1 MAHLTEN
8 HVQELYKTFGELK
21 VLDDIIR
28 HRAADSPPAPIFGYP
43 RNENLNDYEKFT
55 GKQINEFVDSAVK
68 NFIRLGLKPN
78 TREVVGLFAQS
89 NVDYLVTLFALSRMG
104 YTVLCLSLRLAPV
117 AIVNLLKQTDCNII
131 VHGQTPQIEATIAAV
146 DEQRPLRTLP
156 IPSRSQY
163 SVPANEEPF
172 VREYDPDKETFETAI
187 ILHSSGSTGLPK
199 PIPISHQ
206 SLMTHP
212 VQGAGLNNFAV
223 LPLYHVYGL
232 STTLQA
238 MYMRKTANLFS
249 STVPMTT
256 ENLVTATGAVN
267 PEVIHVVP
275 YSLGLLAEQPRG
287 LEILRSAKIVT
298 AAGSRTPDELGDRLV
313 REGVKF
319 GVVFGTTEA
328 GLLGDTMRR
337 STGDDSWD
345 YVRIYANVRKYVQMD
360 PLGDNQFEAVYLR
373 GHPGLFDN
381 GSDSWRSRDVFI
393 PHPSLPDVW
402 KYVTR
407 LDDRVTLSN
416 GEKVLPLPIEGCIR
430 QHEFVREAVVV
441 GIDKP
446 LPGVLIFRTETSDDL
461 TDEAY
466 VEAVWPTIVEANSR
480 AEAFSQITKDMVT
493 VLGSDVQYP
502 RTDKGIVIRAQVY
515 RHFADEIEDM
525 YSRLDDGTEGTLRYG
540 IEGLEGFIKGLYEDI
555 MGTTLDSVDTD
566 FFTAGIDS
574 LNAIQMR
581 RRIQKTLYLGGSKL
595 SNNVVYERGTV
606 RSLARHLYALAQG
619 GEDEDED
626 REPLM
631 HELID
636 KYSKFGETV
645 VLTGATG
652 SLGAH
657 TLAQMVASP
666 DIRKIY
672 CLVRGSD
679 PMSRVNAALKERDL
693 KLDAPSKVVALSAD
707 FSRADFGLSKEIYE
721 QFRVEVSMIVHLAW
735 PVNFNIHLPSFEL
748 HLAGLNNLLALS
760 LSVHHS
766 EPARLYF
773 ASSVS
778 AAENTPAPAL
788 IPEAPIEDF
797 SQATRMGYA
806 QSKLVGEYMV
816 LNAARIGA
824 RAYVLRTGQVVG
836 DKDNGHWNEAEF
848 IPSLIRSALSLKALP
863 ILNEEVSWLPVDTL
877 ATSLLELDQTLRAA
891 PRPCAIDP
899 ITPPVFYNMVNPA
912 LFAWAD
918 LLTSLKAAGLDFEP
932 VPFADWLQ
940 MLRDDDAR
948 GNEKQ
953 NPAVKLVGYF
963 EQRYGANVEN
973 SSANNTGGIVF
984 DTKVLQRDSP
994 VMRKP
999 PQIIKDGY
1007 VKKFLDRWQRR
1018 WSPVT
1023 SA

>member
-55 GKQINEFVDSAVK
+55 GKQINQFIDSAVK
-68 NFIRLGLKPN
+68 NFLRLGLKPN

-131 VHGQTPQIEATIAAV
+131 VHGQTPQIETTIAAV
-146 DEQRPLRTLP
+146 NEQRPLRTVP

-163 SVPANEEPF
+163 EVPANEEPF

-199 PIPISHQ
+199 PIAISHQ

-212 VQGAGLNNFAV
+212 VQGAGMNNFAV

-249 STVPMTT
+249 STMPMTT

-313 REGVKF
+313 REGVNF

-337 STGDDSWD
+337 SAGDDSWD

-373 GHPGLFDN
+373 GHPGLFNID
-381 GSDSWRSRDVFI
+381 SDSWRSRDVFV

-430 QHEFVREAVVV
+430 QHELVREAVVA

-446 LPGVLIFRTETSDDL
+446 LPGVLLFRTESSDDL
-461 TDEAY
+461 SDEAY
-466 VEAVWPTIVEANSR
+466 LEAVWPTIVEANSR
-480 AEAFSQITKDMVT
+480 AEAFSQITKDMVYI
-493 VLGSDVQYP
+493 LGSDVQYP

-515 RHFADEIEDM
+515 KHFAAEIEEM
-525 YSRLDDGTEGTLRYG
+525 YTRLDDGAEGTLRYG

-581 RRIQKTLYLGGSKL
+581 RRIQKTLYLGGQKL
-595 SNNVVYERGTV
+595 SNNVVYERGNV
-606 RSLARHLYALAQG
+606 RSLARHLYSLAQG
-619 GEDEDED
+619 AEDEDED

-679 PMSRVNAALKERDL
+679 PMGRVNAALKERDL
-693 KLDAPSKVVALSAD
+693 KLEAPSKVVALSAD

-721 QFRVEVSMIVHLAW
+721 QFRVEVSIIVHLAW

-824 RAYVLRTGQVVG
+824 RAYVIRTGQVVG
-836 DKDNGHWNEAEF
+836 DKENGHWNEAEF

-863 ILNEEVSWLPVDTL
+863 ILHEDVSWLPVDTL

-912 LFAWAD
+912 LFRWED
-918 LLTSLKAAGLDFEP
+918 LLVSLKEAGLDFEA
-932 VPFADWLQ
+932 VPFEQWLQ

-963 EQRYGANVEN
+963 EQRYGGG
-973 SSANNTGGIVF
+973 SAGSIVF
-984 DTKVLQRDSP
+984 DTKVIQRDSA

-999 PQIIKDGY
+999 PQILKDGY

-1018 WSPVT
+1018 WSPAT
-1023 SA
+1023 AA

>member
-1 MAHLTEN
+1 MC
-8 HVQELYKTFGELK
+8 
-21 VLDDIIR
+21 R
-28 HRAADSPPAPIFGYP
+28 
-43 RNENLNDYEKFT
+43 
-55 GKQINEFVDSAVK
+55 
-68 NFIRLGLKPN
+68 
-78 TREVVGLFAQS
+78 
-89 NVDYLVTLFALSRMG
+89 
-104 YTVLCLSLRLAPV
+104 
-117 AIVNLLKQTDCNII
+117 
-131 VHGQTPQIEATIAAV
+131 
-146 DEQRPLRTLP
+146 
-156 IPSRSQY
+156 
-163 SVPANEEPF
+163 
-172 VREYDPDKETFETAI
+172 
-187 ILHSSGSTGLPK
+187 
-199 PIPISHQ
+199 
-206 SLMTHP
+206 
-212 VQGAGLNNFAV
+212 
-223 LPLYHVYGL
+223 
-232 STTLQA
+232 
-238 MYMRKTANLFS
+238 
-249 STVPMTT
+249 
-256 ENLVTATGAVN
+256 
-267 PEVIHVVP
+267 
-275 YSLGLLAEQPRG
+275 
-287 LEILRSAKIVT
+287 
-298 AAGSRTPDELGDRLV
+298 
-313 REGVKF
+313 
-319 GVVFGTTEA
+319 TEA

-645 VLTGATG
+645 V
-652 SLGAH
+652 S
-657 TLAQMVASP
+657 
-666 DIRKIY
+666 
-672 CLVRGSD
+672 
-679 PMSRVNAALKERDL
+679 N
-693 KLDAPSKVVALSAD
+693 
-707 FSRADFGLSKEIYE
+707 
-721 QFRVEVSMIVHLAW
+721 
-735 PVNFNIHLPSFEL
+735 
-748 HLAGLNNLLALS
+748 
-760 LSVHHS
+760 
-766 EPARLYF
+766 
-773 ASSVS
+773 
-778 AAENTPAPAL
+778 
-788 IPEAPIEDF
+788 
-797 SQATRMGYA
+797 
-806 QSKLVGEYMV
+806 
-816 LNAARIGA
+816 
-824 RAYVLRTGQVVG
+824 
-836 DKDNGHWNEAEF
+836 
-848 IPSLIRSALSLKALP
+848 PSLILP
-863 ILNEEVSWLPVDTL
+863 IPYLLDMIADTN
-877 ATSLLELDQTLRAA
+877 TLLGPHWCNRFSG
-891 PRPCAIDP
+891 CAH
-899 ITPPVFYNMVNPA
+899 A
-912 LFAWAD
+912 
-918 LLTSLKAAGLDFEP
+918 
-932 VPFADWLQ
+932 
-940 MLRDDDAR
+940 
-948 GNEKQ
+948 
-953 NPAVKLVGYF
+953 
-963 EQRYGANVEN
+963 
-973 SSANNTGGIVF
+973 SS
-984 DTKVLQRDSP
+984 
-994 VMRKP
+994 
-999 PQIIKDGY
+999 DGC
-1007 VKKFLDRWQRR
+1007 
-1018 WSPVT
+1018 
-1023 SA
+1023 